1 MKHTVIFAAL
11 GLVAFGAAA
20 QDGRVVSSQPVIQ
33 QVAVPRQNCV
43 QGYVQAPPQ
52 TSGMGGLAGG
62 IAGAAIGSQ
71 IGGGAGT
78 AAAMIAGTIGG
89 ALLGNSVEAN
99 NMRAQQAAVPN
110 CVTENTYENRTVG
123 YDVTYE
129 YAGQRYTTRMP
140 YDPGPTVRLQ
150 VTPVAQGGAPA
161 TGVYG
166 APASPAITGA
176 VAAPQMIAVPPPA
189 PVAAAPYPVVPAP
202 YPVAAA
208 PYPVAPYPAY
218 PAYPYPVYRPY
229 YPPIGLSLGF
239 VFGGGHHH
247 WH

>member
-110 CVTENTYENRTVG
+110 CVTETTYENRTVG

-129 YAGQRYTTRMP
+129 YAGQQYTTRMP
-140 YDPGPTVRLQ
+140 YDPGQSIRLQ
-150 VTPVAQGGAPA
+150 VTPVAQGGTVSAPPVQGVAVAPA
-161 TGVYG
+161 V
-166 APASPAITGA
+166 
-176 VAAPQMIAVPPPA
+176 VATA
-189 PVAAAPYPVVPAP
+189 PVYATAPVVVQPYPV
-202 YPVAAA
+202 
-208 PYPVAPYPAY
+208 Y
-218 PAYPYPVYRPY
+218 PAYPYPVYQPYY
-229 YPPIGLSLGF
+229 YPPVGVSLGF
-239 VFGGGHHH
+239 VFRGGHGGHGGFRH
-247 WH
+247 FR